1 MPMTTLRKKSQTE
14 IAMKLSIDIQR
25 ACLSD
30 QGPDADNIE
39 RWVTAA
45 LRNEREIAELSF
57 RIVDES
63 ESAALNEQFR
73 GKSGSTN
80 VLSFPF
86 SAVVPEPLPI
96 LGDIVICA
104 PVVALES
111 LVQRKTPTAHWAHMT
126 VHGVLHLLGYD
137 HLDDQDAA
145 VMEALETDIML
156 GLGFPPPY
164 QQETRFSQQRS
175 D

>member
-1 MPMTTLRKKSQTE
+1 MPMTTLRKKSRSE

-25 ACLSD
+25 VCLSD

-45 LRNEREIAELSF
+45 LRNERETAELSV
-57 RIVDES
+57 RIVDDS

-73 GKSGSTN
+73 GKFGSTN

-86 SAVVPEPLPI
+86 SAVTPEPLPI

-104 PVVALES
+104 PMVALES
-111 LVQRKTPTAHWAHMT
+111 LEQSKTPIAHWAHMI

-145 VMEALETDIML
+145 AMEALETDIML

-164 QQETRFSQQRS
+164 QQETRLSQQRS

>member
-1 MPMTTLRKKSQTE
+1 MPMTTLRKKSRSE

-25 ACLSD
+25 VCLSD
-30 QGPDADNIE
+30 QGPDAADIE

-45 LRNEREIAELSF
+45 LRNEREIAELSV
-57 RIVDES
+57 RIVDDS
-63 ESAALNEQFR
+63 ESAALNGQFR

-86 SAVVPEPLPI
+86 SAVTPEPLPI

-111 LVQRKTPTAHWAHMT
+111 LEQSKTPIAHWAHMI

-145 VMEALETDIML
+145 AMEALETDIMQ

-164 QQETRFSQQRS
+164 QQETILSQQRS